1 MATIKIRRS
10 TTAGAVPSSLVTGEL
25 AINEADGVLYYRNS
39 SGAVTPLTSATE
51 RVITYSS
58 QTTAQMADR
67 VVLFTGST
75 ATTIQ
80 LDATAVPLGT
90 VIRFVRTGTATLTV
104 EPADGSSLYAQNT
117 NVASQRY
124 GALTVVKI
132 ATTTW
137 HVEASPQNASPVQ
150 IQYASLKA
158 YAEYLLTQTASTPT
172 AGGALTI
179 NNQAVGSHDYVI
191 KSSATTISS
200 FTNSDWFTATED
212 TASAW
217 IVVNGNLTINAG
229 VTLQP
234 TNRKLFVVVYVN
246 GNLTLNGNIS
256 MSLRGANHSATPA
269 VAIRVANGTFSST
282 ENPTIP
288 AAGGAGGTSSTGTAG
303 PSLGSGGG
311 GKGVGSNSGV
321 GGNGAAGTCFSGGPG
336 GGAAYGSGNTGTA
349 GGSNGGAGGAGAGGA
364 SGGVGNPS
372 GTNVNNGSI
381 ENGTGGT
388 LIVIVNGTVSG
399 SGQLAAR
406 GGNIDSAWSSIV
418 PASGLSG
425 GGSGGGI
432 IVLMNKSVSGITN
445 TVAGGTSTGGTA
457 SGGAGGAGTYTALTI
472 P

>member
-1 MATIKIRRS
+1 MPTIKIRRS
-10 TTAGAVPSSLVTGEL
+10 TTAGAAPSSLVTGEL

-39 SGAVTPLTSATE
+39 SGVVTPLVSAAE

-58 QTTAQMADR
+58 QTTAQMAGR
-67 VVLFTGST
+67 TVLFAGST

-90 VIRFVRTGTATLTV
+90 IIRFIRTGTASLTV
-104 EPADGSSLYAQNT
+104 EPTEGSSLFAQST
-117 NVASQRY
+117 NVLSQPY
-124 GALTVVKI
+124 GALTAVKI
-132 ATTTW
+132 GTTTW
-137 HVEASPQNASPVQ
+137 HAEVSPLNASPVQ

-172 AGGALTI
+172 AGGALSI
-179 NNQAVGSHDYVI
+179 NGQAVGNHDYII
-191 KSSATTISS
+191 KTSATTISS
-200 FTNSDWFTATED
+200 FTNSDWFTNTED

-217 IVVNGNLTINAG
+217 VVINGNLTINSG
-229 VTLQP
+229 ITLQP
-234 TNRKLFVVVYVN
+234 TNRKLFMVVYVN

-256 MSLRGANHSATPA
+256 MSLRGANHSATTA
-269 VAIRVANGTFSST
+269 VPIRVANGTYSSIS
-282 ENPTIP
+282 NPTIP
-288 AAGGAGGTSSTGTAG
+288 ATGGAGGTSGAGTAG

-311 GKGVGSNSGV
+311 GKGAAGGTGS

-336 GGAAYGSGNTGTA
+336 GGSGYNAA
-349 GGSNGGAGGAGAGGA
+349 GGAGGANGGAGGAGAGGA

-372 GTNVNNGSI
+372 GSNVVNGSI

-406 GGNIDSAWSSIV
+406 GGDINSAWSSIL

-432 IVLMNKSVSGITN
+432 VVLMNKSVSGITN
-445 TVAGGTSTGGTA
+445 TVAGGTSTGGIV